1 MKKTA
6 AIFTMAA
13 SLAGILTLS
22 ACTQMPTEKYGI
34 SDLRPQ
40 ISFKAG
46 DIRAHSARVML
57 NGLDMGSVASY
68 LDGAASLRILPG
80 THVLHLAL
88 ENQIIF
94 QEKFYA
100 GDGVN
105 RTFLVN

>member
-6 AIFTMAA
+6 TILIMAA
-13 SLAGILTLS
+13 SLAGVIALS
-22 ACTQMPTEKYGI
+22 ACTQMPTEKQGI

-40 ISFKAG
+40 ISFKAHNT
-46 DIRAHSARVML
+46 RVHSARVML

-80 THVLHLAL
+80 THVLILAL
-88 ENQIIF
+88 GNQIIF

-105 RTFLVN
+105 RTFVVN